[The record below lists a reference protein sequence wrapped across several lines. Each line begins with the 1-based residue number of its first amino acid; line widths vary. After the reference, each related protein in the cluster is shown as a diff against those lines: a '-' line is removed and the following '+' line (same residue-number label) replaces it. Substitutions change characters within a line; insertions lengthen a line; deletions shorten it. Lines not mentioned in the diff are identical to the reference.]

1 MVRYDQQGCEPW
13 DASYNNRIVDVRR
26 ITRQEYQLLM
36 AQASPTRAPVKQLV
50 RNFAYKDLYYSYV
63 RTLSPS
69 WVKLDYVEVTTSKS
83 HLEVE
88 LPPWLFVSQ
97 EVTDDLRF
105 TSFMQSKVPDKQ

>member
-1 MVRYDQQGCEPW
+1 MRYDQRGCEPW
-13 DASYNNRIVDVRR
+13 DASYNNRIVDIRR

-36 AQASPTRAPVKQLV
+36 AQASSTRAPVKQLV

-63 RTLSPS
+63 RTLSPP

-83 HLEVE
+83 HAEVE

-105 TSFMQSKVPDKQ
+105 TSFMQSKVPEKQ